1 MRLEIPNMDTA
12 EQIARFSQTKTQMMD
27 LLVCYLE
34 QLGVEYVFG
43 VPGGAIE
50 PLYNALAR
58 SKRRG
63 SVKAIVARH
72 ETGAAFMAA
81 GYATNSGKLGVCC
94 STTGPGATNLITG
107 VSSAYQN
114 NVPILVIT
122 PQTMLENFG
131 RGALQE
137 SSCTGINTVGMF
149 EFCTTYNTL
158 VSHVNQFE
166 RKLCSAITSA
176 FQSSRPAHLSIPLDI
191 QRHDSCVAM
200 PSYDLSWLLHTPA
213 LMDIESVEQLRKRLL
228 TSHKVVFVLG
238 DGCRRAIGLILSIA
252 AMLNAEIVSTP
263 HGKGI
268 ISPYHPL
275 FRGVIGFAGHRSA
288 TEVLSNPDVDSIVAI
303 GTALSEWASNGWDV
317 NTLLNTKLIHVDSA
331 RNHFMHSPMAGL
343 HVYGDIAHVFE
354 KILNGVFSR
363 KFQTSNSASDDTK
376 GNSVVAEEKLGLC
389 RYFSLEEED
398 KFISD
403 AVPIKPQRL
412 MHELPKLF
420 PSSTRYLADPG
431 NSLTWAIHYLHPYD
445 RRLTGGDRD
454 AKGGLFQSSLEFASM
469 GWSIGAA
476 IGAALA
482 EPHYPVVCLVG
493 DGSILM
499 SGQEV
504 TVATMEKLTVI
515 FIILN
520 DAALGMVK
528 HGQRLANAEPIAF
541 ELPEVDYA
549 LMGNAMGVPG
559 YVIRSPKDL
568 HALDIKKICAR
579 KGPTLLDV
587 RVDSE
592 EVPPMNARM
601 KVLGSVEGI

>member
-1 MRLEIPNMDTA
+1 MRLETSNVNAVAPVA
-12 EQIARFSQTKTQMMD
+12 EYTLPQVQMMD

-34 QLGVEYVFG
+34 QLGVEFIFG

-58 SKRRG
+58 SERRG
-63 SVKAIVARH
+63 SIRAIVARH

-81 GYATNSGKLGVCC
+81 GYTSNSGRLGVCC

-114 NVPILVIT
+114 NIPMLVIT

-166 RKLCSAITSA
+166 PKLCSAITAA
-176 FQSSRPAHLSIPLDI
+176 FQTNRPTHLSIPLDI
-191 QRHDSCVAM
+191 QRKDSQVVE
-200 PSYDLSWLLHTPA
+200 PSYDLKWLLHAPA
-213 LMDIESVEQLRKRLL
+213 LMDVESVELLRKRLIASRK
-228 TSHKVVFVLG
+228 TIFVLG
-238 DGCRRAIGLILSIA
+238 DGCRHAIGLILSIA
-252 AMLNAEIVSTP
+252 SILNAEIVSTP
-263 HGKGI
+263 HGKGM

-275 FRGVIGFAGHRSA
+275 YRGVIGFAGHQTA
-288 TEVLSNPDVDSIVAI
+288 TEALSDPSVDSIVAM

-317 NTLLNTKLIHVDSA
+317 STLLNKKLIHVDSA
-331 RNHFMHSPMAGL
+331 RNHFMYSPMAGL
-343 HVYGDIAHVFE
+343 HVHGDIAHIFE
-354 KILNGVFSR
+354 KMLNGIFSR
-363 KFQTSNSASDDTK
+363 KFQGLNNEPEIKREPVSVETK
-376 GNSVVAEEKLGLC
+376 SGLG
-389 RYFSLEEED
+389 RYFLLDEED

-403 AVPIKPQRL
+403 AIPIKPQRL

-420 PSSTRYLADPG
+420 PPPTRYLADPG

-445 RRLTGGDRD
+445 RRITGGDRD

-482 EPHYPVVCLVG
+482 EPQYPVVCLVG

-499 SGQEV
+499 NGQEI
-504 TVATMEKLTVI
+504 TVASMEKLTVI

-528 HGQRLANAEPIAF
+528 HGQRLAHAEPTAF

-549 LMGNAMGVPG
+549 AMGNSMGVDS
-559 YVIRSPKDL
+559 YTIRSPLDL
-568 HALDIKKICAR
+568 YKLDMKKICAQ
-579 KGPTLLDV
+579 KGPTILDV
-587 RVDSE
+587 HIDGE
-592 EVPPMNARM
+592 EVPPMGARM
-601 KVLGSVEGI
+601 KVLGSIEVDE